1 MIKNYIE
8 KIVQNGKQED
18 MGRLSDMLSE
28 IIYMMKESHHDK
40 YEHYKLCL
48 YEMAEGEK
56 LNEDMANRWVESMK
70 PFGKKWTMD
79 ETNNAMNNLG
89 YQDDKIDFFVTA
101 NMMYNDNYDLVKEND
116 ELALKMAHNWLNDV
130 DSGDNKLYNYWK
142 YVIKRD

>member
-1 MIKNYIE
+1 MKFDFTKSEYT
-8 KIVQNGKQED
+8 KICEEA
-18 MGRLSDMLSE
+18 MLSE
-28 IIYMMKESHHDK
+28 
-40 YEHYKLCL
+40 
-48 YEMAEGEK
+48 EMANK
-56 LNEDMANRWVESMK
+56 WVESMQ
-70 PFGKKWTMD
+70 PFGKKWTID